1 MTDPFVNLSHFDQGP
16 PLTIERRRLYLV
28 LPFQG
33 VCMKS
38 QRAFILKGDFCTGD
52 PNMAAPGPIFRN

>member
-1 MTDPFVNLSHFDQGP
+1 
-16 PLTIERRRLYLV
+16 
-28 LPFQG
+28 
-33 VCMKS
+33 MKS